1 MNKSDLIDFLAENHQ
16 MSRAEARRIV
26 GDLFGAIVK
35 TVKGGDSVVISGFGT
50 FRLHAREARL
60 GVDPVSRARFQIP
73 PVKVPVMPVV
83 SCRQVSMASKSLRHW
98 QSPCWQTGPK
108 RPASCGVD
116 TDAAHE
122 NR

>member
-73 PVKVPVMPVV
+73 PVKVPKFVPGVGFRAEV
-83 SCRQVSMASKSLRHW
+83 DTAIAVRRA
-98 QSPCWQTGPK
+98 PK
-108 RPASCGVD
+108 RRLINTA
-116 TDAAHE
+116 
-122 NR
+122 